1 MPDLRDQ
8 LREILQGRVCLVGVG
23 NVDLTDDGFGVRL
36 AHILADS
43 DARNSRPKRD
53 SKPEIQTD
61 AVAEVASDS
70 GLRASFGIRSSTFG
84 FDVLIAGTTPER
96 HVPQLAAGAFD
107 AVLFLDAVEFG
118 ATPGSVILLN
128 SCEMA
133 ARFPQIST
141 HRISLGLLAQLIE
154 ADGRTKAWL
163 LGAQPE
169 TLKAGGELS
178 PPVKTAV
185 ERLNQLMA
193 ERVGLSP
200 DVPAGAPACPA
211 FRVPRSALPC

>member
-1 MPDLRDQ
+1 MPDLREQ

-36 AHILADS
+36 AQMLAKS
-43 DARNSRPKRD
+43 DARNSRPTRD

-84 FDVLIAGTTPER
+84 FVVLIAGTTPER

-128 SCEMA
+128 SIEMA

-141 HRISLGLLAQLIE
+141 HKFSLGLLAQLIE
-154 ADGRTKAWL
+154 ADGRAKVWL
-163 LGAQPE
+163 LGVQPE
-169 TLKAGGELS
+169 ALRAGGELS
-178 PPVKTAV
+178 SSVQAAV
-185 ERLNQLMA
+185 AILGRLMA
-193 ERVGLSP
+193 ECAAGSP
-200 DVPAGAPACPA
+200 EAPAGAPTRSAI
-211 FRVPRSALPC
+211 RVPRSALPC